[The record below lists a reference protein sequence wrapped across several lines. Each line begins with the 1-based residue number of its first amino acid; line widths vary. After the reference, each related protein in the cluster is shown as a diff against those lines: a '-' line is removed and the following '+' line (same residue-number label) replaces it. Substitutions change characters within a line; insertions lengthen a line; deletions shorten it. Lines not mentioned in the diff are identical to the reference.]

1 MERNHLKRR
10 VYLLCTSRGDK
21 VNTSLSFP
29 CRLINELNPGCI
41 RKINMKNIAIAHLV
55 RGEKRLT
62 FILLP
67 PLSLS
72 YFTTQDNL
80 KQFLT
85 GCETLGLK
93 DSQLFDLTDLQAPG
107 TLRMKS
113 GGYEC

>member
-1 MERNHLKRR
+1 
-10 VYLLCTSRGDK
+10 
-21 VNTSLSFP
+21 
-29 CRLINELNPGCI
+29 
-41 RKINMKNIAIAHLV
+41 MKNIAIAHLV
-55 RGEKRLT
+55 RGEKGLT
-62 FILLP
+62 CILLP
-67 PLSLS
+67 PLSLSLS

-113 GGYEC
+113 GG